1 MNEVC
6 VTGLSVGRTDQ
17 HRNCMSSFYHR
28 AILSSAYAL
37 LFALV
42 RSVTYALLFAVVRP
56 VMYSLLFAVVRPVTY
71 ALLFALVRSV
81 AYASALA
88 RSAILSIPFVRYA
101 GVIAT
106 PDSWHIQKTVFAF
119 SVCSFV

>member
-1 MNEVC
+1 
-6 VTGLSVGRTDQ
+6 
-17 HRNCMSSFYHR
+17 MSSFYHR

-42 RSVTYALLFAVVRP
+42 RSVTHA
-56 VMYSLLFAVVRPVTY
+56 LLFAVVRPVTY

-106 PDSWHIQKTVFAF
+106 PDSWHIQKTEHLRFQFVHLCSLQFTRLGRAVIVVDFGHSCSVSF
-119 SVCSFV
+119 SGK